1 MAYRSNKSSTLPKLP
16 EFEDFLRNKKAA
28 ETYVSQM
35 VKVLKKNGWWSTM
48 QKMYARES
56 TTSPTRSYPSQ
67 GLIKTEQDRSYGN
80 KVKAINKA
88 FFEQV
93 IYDWLY
99 YIELFN
105 HPQRLKYLFAVS
117 KTTFTPPPARFSLIF
132 FMGKLFKRAIAIN
145 ELALHI
151 SKADKDRT
159 KRTERFLQG
168 PFVKLGRQAR
178 TVFVGSANPDIWGS
192 VPAIASMAMSH
203 CLVGVP
209 RDGYFRDLKRQATL
223 AKDTLDWIRQSP
235 VLLHVA
241 PAVRKTLLDY
251 WIHNV
256 MGVLEASPDRV
267 VERAMALYKVGVRTF
282 RIYSPEPGLGP
293 LESLEAVRNLAKI
306 KEWEPIEVFV
316 GQVVSVQQAQD
327 LDKAG
332 AAGIIVGIGGGGR
345 CTTGV
350 RSGSAIDW
358 PQLVWDLRGKISI
371 PVIIEGGASDHIAQ
385 TLTVG
390 ATGIGVTR
398 TVGGGTIESPG
409 GYRYFEDEQKRLFKY
424 YRGEASAGMK
434 LMGGKE
440 GPFDI
445 IPYVEGQSTRV
456 LLEFGRGNLPT
467 ILQKLN
473 LLIGDNIMALVFQN
487 VDSVTELADCTD
499 SLRVVSPAESELR
512 HTH

>member
-1 MAYRSNKSSTLPKLP
+1 MANHSITTAPQPKLP
-16 EFEDFLRNKKAA
+16 EFEEFLRNKKVA
-28 ETYVSQM
+28 ENYISQL
-35 VKVLKKNGWWSTM
+35 VKVLKKNGWWQTM
-48 QKMYARES
+48 LDHYARES
-56 TTSPTRSYPSQ
+56 TTSAKKSYPSQ
-67 GLIKTEQDRSYGN
+67 GLIKTEHDRSYGN
-80 KVKAINKA
+80 RVKDVDKK
-88 FFEQV
+88 FFDQV

-99 YIELFN
+99 YLELFN
-105 HPQRLKYLFAVS
+105 HPQRLKYLLAVS
-117 KTTFTPPPARFSLIF
+117 KSKFSPPPARWSRIF
-132 FMGKLFKRAIAIN
+132 LFAKLMKKAVAIN

-209 RDGYFRDLKRQATL
+209 RDGYFRDIKRQADL
-223 AKDTLDWIRQSP
+223 ARAVLDWIRQCP
-235 VLLHVA
+235 VLLHCSA
-241 PAVRKTLLDY
+241 SEKKMLLDL
-251 WIHNV
+251 WTHNV
-256 MGVLEASPDRV
+256 MGVLEASPDRA
-267 VERAMALYKVGVRTF
+267 VERATALYQVGVRTF
-282 RIYSPEPGLGP
+282 RVYSPEPGLGP
-293 LESLEAVRNLAKI
+293 LESLEALKQLATI
-306 KEWEPIEVFV
+306 KKWEPIEVFV
-316 GQVVSVQQAQD
+316 GQVVSVSQAQD
-327 LDKAG
+327 LDRAG
-332 AAGIIVGIGGGGR
+332 AAGIIIGIGGGGR

-358 PQLVWDLRGKISI
+358 PQLVWDLRGRIKI

-409 GYRYFEDEQKRLFKY
+409 GYRYFVDDQKNLFKY

-434 LMGGKE
+434 SMGGKE

-456 LLEFGRGNLPT
+456 LLEYGRGNLPT

-487 VDSVTELADCTD
+487 VDSVTDLANCTE
-499 SLRVVSPAESELR
+499 SLRTVSPAESELR
-512 HTH
+512 HPH